1 VAQNDHE
8 AIGSPD
14 PARWPSPWQAWYT
27 VALLGVLYVISW
39 VDRNILALLAQP
51 VSQALGLD
59 DRQMAL
65 LLGLGFALLY
75 AIGGVLLGHFVDTRN
90 RRTVATCGII
100 LWSTTTVLSAFAPSF
115 WPMLLLRCGVAL
127 GEAVLMPT
135 AISLIA
141 DLFPRERRG
150 MPVAVFASIGG
161 VMTIGSYAAGAA
173 AIGIAGTISGKVGL
187 SVWQTTLIIVGIPGL
202 ALALIFALSAT
213 VPARTAGGAGS
224 AEAGS
229 VGAVFAHF
237 RSHLRFLGPLLSL
250 TGINCVFSLA
260 IVIWLPTVLVREHGM
275 TASQAGYLIA
285 IVGVP
290 AGLTGNFFWQ
300 WRASLLQ
307 RGDAQRGIL
316 RTFVV
321 PALVGAPCFAAGLLT
336 NSVLL
341 QLTGFAAGLFAGTA
355 FSVLTPIA
363 IQFYTPRHMRAR
375 MVSVNFL
382 IISVLGYGF
391 GPLAAVEI
399 APHLYAGAAGL
410 RMGLIALALVTW
422 PLLVMTTL
430 MAVRNADGPAEQE
443 Q

>member
-1 VAQNDHE
+1 MAQNDRE
-8 AIGSPD
+8 TTVNSAL
-14 PARWPSPWQAWYT
+14 ARWPSPWQAWYT
-27 VALLGVLYVISW
+27 VALLGLLYIISW
-39 VDRNILALLAQP
+39 VDRNILVLLAQP

-100 LWSTTTVLSAFAPSF
+100 LWSTATVLSAFATSF
-115 WPMLLLRCGVAL
+115 WSMLLLRCGVAL
-127 GEAVLMPT
+127 GEAVLMPA

-150 MPVAVFASIGG
+150 LPVAVFTSIGG
-161 VMTIGSYAAGAA
+161 VMTIGSYAGGAA
-173 AIGIAGTISGKVGL
+173 AIGIAGSINGVVGL
-187 SVWQTTLIIVGIPGL
+187 SVWQTTLIIVGLPGF

-213 VPARTAGGAGS
+213 VPARTASDAGS
-224 AEAGS
+224 AREDGL
-229 VGAVFAHF
+229 GAVFAHF
-237 RSHLRFLGPLLSL
+237 RSRLHFLGPLLSL
-250 TGINCVFSLA
+250 TGITCIFSLA
-260 IVIWLPTVLVREHGM
+260 IIIWLPAVLIREHGI

-290 AGLTGNFFWQ
+290 TGLASNFFWQ
-300 WRASLLQ
+300 WCATRLQ
-307 RGDAQRGIL
+307 RRDPQRGIL
-316 RTFVV
+316 RTFIA
-321 PALVGAPCFAAGLLT
+321 PALLVAPCYAAGLLT
-336 NSVLL
+336 NSLPL
-341 QLTGFAAGLFAGTA
+341 QLTGFATGLFMSTA
-355 FSVLTPIA
+355 FNVLTQIA
-363 IQFYTPRHMRAR
+363 IQYYTPPQMRAR

-399 APHLYAGAAGL
+399 APLLVAGVSGL
-410 RMGLIALALVTW
+410 RMGLFALTLVTW
-422 PLLVMTTL
+422 PLLVIAML
-430 MAVRNADGPAEQE
+430 AAVRNADGPAEHE

>member
-1 VAQNDHE
+1 MAQNDRE
-8 AIGSPD
+8 ATLNSA

-27 VALLGVLYVISW
+27 VALLGLLYVISW
-39 VDRNILALLAQP
+39 VDRNILVLLAQP

-65 LLGLGFALLY
+65 LIGLGFALLY

-100 LWSTTTVLSAFAPSF
+100 LWSTATVLSAFATSF
-115 WPMLLLRCGVAL
+115 SSMLLLRCGVAL

-150 MPVAVFASIGG
+150 LPVAVFTSIGG

-173 AIGIAGTISGKVGL
+173 AIGIAGSISGQVGL
-187 SVWQTTLIIVGIPGL
+187 SMWQTTLIIVGLPGI

-213 VPARTAGGAGS
+213 VPARTARDV
-224 AEAGS
+224 GS
-229 VGAVFAHF
+229 VGEGGLSAVFAHF
-237 RSHLRFLGPLLSL
+237 RSRLRFLGPLLSL
-250 TGINCVFSLA
+250 TGINCIFSLA
-260 IVIWLPTVLVREHGM
+260 IVIWLPAVLIREHGI

-285 IVGVP
+285 VVGVP
-290 AGLTGNFFWQ
+290 AGLAGNFFWQ
-300 WRASLLQ
+300 WLATRLQ
-307 RGDAQRGIL
+307 RRDPQKGIL
-316 RTFVV
+316 RTFIA
-321 PALVGAPCFAAGLLT
+321 PALLVAPCFAAGLLT
-336 NSVLL
+336 NSVPL
-341 QLTGFAAGLFAGTA
+341 QLAGFAAGLFMGTA
-355 FSVLTPIA
+355 FNVVTPIA
-363 IQFYTPRHMRAR
+363 IQYYTPSQMRAR

-399 APHLYAGAAGL
+399 APFLVTGVSGL
-410 RMGLIALALVTW
+410 RMGLIALALISW
-422 PLLVMTTL
+422 PLLIFAVLTT
-430 MAVRNADGPAEQE
+430 VRNADGPAEQE